1 MGWFKKLD
9 RLTKDSISD
18 ATAVFAVLGPLATI
32 IGISLQQVIPGTLSL
47 WALLVI
53 VLAAYVLLVAAIRFM
68 KHRLV
73 KDGITL
79 KICGNSIIVKRGDLF
94 SCSGWK
100 VIPFNEYYDTKV
112 DDVVISKAS
121 LNGIFIERY
130 TNDIEKLKFAITT
143 DSASTLPPPVKTE
156 EGRMK
161 YELGTIK
168 RFDGQYLV
176 LAFTHFNDLNE
187 AHLTMADYEQCLMH
201 MWREIARVY
210 AGKQVC
216 IPLLGSGITR
226 FDDFGE
232 KTFQGLLR
240 CLVCTLKASK
250 LSFSAPI
257 IFVLTEKCLKEVDLY
272 ELKGM
277 E

>member
-18 ATAVFAVLGPLATI
+18 ATAVFAVLGTLATI

-187 AHLTMADYEQCLMH
+187 AHLTMPNAYVEGNSTGLCWEAGLYTVARERDNAVRRF
-201 MWREIARVY
+201 WREDISGLIEVLSLY
-210 AGKQVC
+210 FESLKTQ
-216 IPLLGSGITR
+216 LLGTNHICSN
-226 FDDFGE
+226 GE
-232 KTFQGLLR
+232 
-240 CLVCTLKASK
+240 V
-250 LSFSAPI
+250 P
-257 IFVLTEKCLKEVDLY
+257 
-272 ELKGM
+272 
-277 E
+277 